1 MLWQIEGDVQ
11 RQNLNDRDTHIHM
24 HARMYV
30 FKLNKKLEQQVLG
43 SVILPE

>member
-30 FKLNKKLEQQVLG
+30 FKLNKSKTWNYYSLK
-43 SVILPE
+43 